1 MWSTNKASLPEALPA
16 PKPEIRVGAKTRK
29 WVWDGVIFLLL
40 SIGALTMILPFLWMI
55 SVSFRTQAMQ
65 FSRSLIPNPFT
76 IQNYLELWD
85 NLPDQAFPYLIFNS
99 FKLSFLALIGQ
110 VLTCAMAAFAF
121 AVVKFRGRNLLFA
134 LLLATM
140 MIPSQVALIPN
151 FILFKYLGLIGSQ
164 WPLILPSFWGGAFGT
179 FLLRQY
185 FLTIPR
191 DLVEAARIDGASLLD
206 IFWRVYLPLAKP
218 AVAALAIFTFKDS
231 WNDLL
236 HPLVY
241 LPTDMHQTTL
251 TVGLAFFQQQ
261 LQMGGKFTVLMAGAF
276 VSIVPL
282 LIIFFIAQKQFIE
295 GIALTGV
302 KR

>member
-1 MWSTNKASLPEALPA
+1 MSRQT
-16 PKPEIRVGAKTRK
+16 GKTILDI
-29 WVWDGVIFLLL
+29 VAYAVLILG
-40 SIGALTMILPFLWMI
+40 SLTMLVPFVWMI
-55 SVSFRTQAMQ
+55 SVSLRLPAEQ
-65 FSRSLIPNPFT
+65 FSRSIIPSPLTF
-76 IQNYLELWD
+76 QNYLDLFSD
-85 NLPDQAFPYLIFNS
+85 LPDQAFLFLTFNS
-99 FKLSFLALIGQ
+99 FKISFLTVVGQ
-110 VLTCAMAAFAF
+110 VLTCAMAAFVF
-121 AVVKFRGRNLLFA
+121 AIVKFKGRDFLFA
-134 LLLATM
+134 LLVATL
-140 MIPSQVALIPN
+140 MIPSQVSLIPN
-151 FILFKYLGLIGSQ
+151 FIIFKYLGWIGTQ
-164 WPLILPSFWGGAFGT
+164 LPLIVPAFWGGAFGT

-191 DLVEAARIDGASLLD
+191 DRVDAARMDGASLFD
-206 IFWRVYLPLAKP
+206 IFWRIYLPLSKP
-218 AVAALAIFTFKDS
+218 AVAALSIFVFKDA

-276 VSIVPL
+276 LSILPL

-295 GIALTGV
+295 GIALSGV